1 MVSELL
7 IMKHMKKITFSPVVY
22 GFFALSTVM
31 SITACNSNTNLK
43 DGYLAS
49 NVRLYTPAAE
59 AAANLDISAETQTF
73 LENQKIPKAQIRES
87 FRSMKASLRN
97 SYIGY
102 DIKKHLINKS
112 GDEIFD
118 QCISD
123 VAKNSAD
130 KISSVDYYDLVL
142 KCMARFKDSHISIS
156 RVVDTN
162 AVSTVIASSRLI
174 GEKLYITMIRPNLIK
189 KIEEINQLS
198 ENDLA
203 NKIKIGFEV
212 LLIDGETPLKALEKL
227 QPYQS
232 ASSEPALLRKSLQAL
247 FVRLHAYP
255 EKKDLNLTL
264 KAQDGVTYE
273 VTVPWVYSRTGSLE
287 SRSLLTRNGILKAS
301 DLDADSTKLLRTQ
314 GVDLYAV
321 LFKDISNRQAYTDDY
336 GDDALVT
343 GIVTLN
349 QKNYCYMQLNT
360 FSLGRVDNIPY
371 RVQQK
376 IGDGISNSNILD
388 VMKSHLQ
395 TCETFRAPLIFDLR
409 DNGGGNSILSI
420 DIYRLF
426 EAQDAKPSVYAA
438 EAFLATTGSAGLATS
453 YMSDLDAKTP
463 SLESILTLQV
473 LNRAAQ
479 TGSKISDWVIQRPE
493 NSSPYRGIFSQPVY
507 ALTDSSCVSAC
518 EGLMNRFK
526 KSGRA
531 KVIGSATNG
540 TGFGFIRIGTSES
553 KFRDPLNLLE
563 IRLPN
568 YAFQSFTVED
578 DSNFQSENGDKYS
591 IQAFNSSDCME
602 NRPVQVDVS
611 LDYSAADI
619 SELNPLTQYLQHL
632 NDIMTAQ

>member
-1 MVSELL
+1 MGTE
-7 IMKHMKKITFSPVVY
+7 VV
-22 GFFALSTVM
+22 
-31 SITACNSNTNLK
+31 
-43 DGYLAS
+43 
-49 NVRLYTPAAE
+49 
-59 AAANLDISAETQTF
+59 
-73 LENQKIPKAQIRES
+73 
-87 FRSMKASLRN
+87 
-97 SYIGY
+97 
-102 DIKKHLINKS
+102 
-112 GDEIFD
+112 
-118 QCISD
+118 
-123 VAKNSAD
+123 
-130 KISSVDYYDLVL
+130 
-142 KCMARFKDSHISIS
+142 
-156 RVVDTN
+156 
-162 AVSTVIASSRLI
+162 
-174 GEKLYITMIRPNLIK
+174 
-189 KIEEINQLS
+189 
-198 ENDLA
+198 
-203 NKIKIGFEV
+203 
-212 LLIDGETPLKALEKL
+212 LIDGEAPMKAIEKL
-227 QPYQS
+227 HPYQS
-232 ASSEPALLRKSLQAL
+232 ASSQPALLRKSLHAL

-255 EKKDLNLTL
+255 DKKDLNLTI
-264 KAQDGVTYE
+264 KTQDGATHE
-273 VTVPWVYSRTGSLE
+273 VTVPWVFSRTGSLE
-287 SRSLLTRNGILKAS
+287 SRSLLTRNGILKAA
-301 DLDADSTKLLRTQ
+301 DLDADSAKLLRID
-314 GVDLYAV
+314 GVDLYTV
-321 LFKDISNRQAYTDDY
+321 PFKDVSNKQAYTDDN

-376 IGDGISNSNILD
+376 IGAGISNSNIMD

-438 EAFLATTGSAGLATS
+438 QAFLATAGSAGLSTS
-453 YMSDLDAKTP
+453 FMYDLDAKTP
-463 SLESILTLQV
+463 SLDSLLTLQV
-473 LNRAAQ
+473 LNRAAE

-518 EGLMNRFK
+518 EGLTNRFK

-540 TGFGFIRIGTSES
+540 TGFGFIRMGTSES

-578 DSNFQSENGDKYS
+578 DSSFRSEDGEKYS
-591 IQAFNSSDCME
+591 IKAFESKDSME
-602 NRPVQVDVS
+602 NSPVQVDVE

-619 SELNPLTQYLQHL
+619 SESAPLAEYLQRL
-632 NDIMTAQ
+632 NQIITAQ